1 MMRPVIP
8 PPVILIFFI
17 GIVFGIDVF
26 SPLDLLLGRSA
37 FVAAL
42 AAIGAGLLIAVTGV
56 LAFRRHQTT
65 INPHTID
72 KTSALVTGGIYRF
85 TRNPMYL
92 GMLLVLIGAVFLSRD
107 ILALLVV
114 PGFIVTLNRLQILPE
129 ERALRSKFG
138 GAFDAYCAR
147 TRRWI

>member
-1 MMRPVIP
+1 MMRPLIP

-17 GIVFGIDVF
+17 GIVFGIDAF
-26 SPLDLLLGRSA
+26 SPLDLLLGRSGTA
-37 FVAAL
+37 AAL
-42 AAIGAGLLIAVTGV
+42 IIGAGGILIAVMGV
-56 LAFRRHQTT
+56 AQFRRHHTT

-92 GMLLVLIGAVFLSRD
+92 GMLLVLVGTVFLSRD
-107 ILALLVV
+107 VLALLVV
-114 PGFIVTLNRLQILPE
+114 PGFIITLNRLQILPE
-129 ERALRSKFG
+129 ERALSARFG
-138 GAFDAYCAR
+138 GAFDAYCDR